1 MTYMP
6 ESMLA
11 YIANRW
17 TAADH
22 PNLSAATMR
31 TLAEIHRSRG
41 ERLSQLQYLE
51 AAEAQELSTDTGCE
65 TSRET

>member
-1 MTYMP
+1 MTYLP
-6 ESMLA
+6 DSMLA

-17 TAADH
+17 IAADY
-22 PNLSAATMR
+22 PGLSAATMR

-51 AAEAQELSTDTGCE
+51 AAEAKEVEVGE
-65 TSRET
+65 R